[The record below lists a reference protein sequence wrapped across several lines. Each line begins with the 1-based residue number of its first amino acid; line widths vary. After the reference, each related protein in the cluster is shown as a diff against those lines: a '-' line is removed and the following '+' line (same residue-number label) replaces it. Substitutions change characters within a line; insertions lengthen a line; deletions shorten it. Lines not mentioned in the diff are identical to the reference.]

1 MPAWRR
7 SILFDRS
14 QVFNSSIKREVI
26 CLFVAVAFIGLS
38 QGFSESIWT
47 NFYQLIGMDMNERTI
62 LEPIRE
68 MPGLLMMFIIAAIS
82 FLTIGRMGALA
93 MAVRGIGLLLVGL
106 FTTGFSPAFVAYMVV
121 VSLGDH
127 IFMPLRN
134 SIGITVANPGYEG
147 RVIGFMDATS
157 TIMYM
162 IPSLCILFF
171 FDGTHLQDYRVFFIL
186 AAVAAIAGGTS
197 LFLMRTR
204 RAANLAQTRLV
215 FKKKF
220 SLYYII
226 SFISGLR
233 KQIYLVFAP
242 WLLVKIFE
250 QSVQTM
256 TLLAIVGGLTVF
268 FFNPFMGHLID
279 RFGERKL
286 LVGGGVIAVGIYV
299 AYTFLCTMPITDA
312 VVVFLLLALNYVDR
326 LTQSTLM
333 GRDIFVKH
341 TADSP
346 DEIMPTLSAGVS
358 MDHIAS
364 VASPIFGGMLWTALG
379 PQWVFAAGAVIA
391 VIFTAM
397 CFLVPGKP
405 AHHEESAE
413 PAA

>member
-1 MPAWRR
+1 MSKFFSREN
-7 SILFDRS
+7 
-14 QVFNSSIKREVI
+14 VFNPSLKREVI

-47 NFYQLIGMDMNERTI
+47 NFYQLIGMDMNQRTV

-68 MPGLLMMFIIAAIS
+68 LPGLLMMFIIAAIS

-93 MAVRGIGLLLVGL
+93 MAVRGVGMLLVGTL
-106 FTTGFSPAFVAYMVV
+106 TAGFSPAFVTYMVI

-134 SIGITVANPGYEG
+134 SIGITVANQGYEG

-157 TIMYM
+157 TVMYM
-162 IPSLCILFF
+162 IPSLFILFF
-171 FDGTHLQDYRVFFIL
+171 FNGNALADYRGFFIL
-186 AAVAAIAGGTS
+186 AAVAAFAGGTS

-204 RAANLAQTRLV
+204 RAENLSKARLV

-220 SLYYII
+220 SLYYVI

-242 WLLVKIFE
+242 WLLVKVF
-250 QSVQTM
+250 QQPVQTM
-256 TLLAIVGGLTVF
+256 TLLAIIGGVTVF

-286 LVGGGVIAVGIYV
+286 LVGGGVIAVGIYI
-299 AYTFLCTMPITDA
+299 AYAFLSTMPVTDS

-364 VASPIFGGMLWTALG
+364 VASPVFGGMLWTAVG
-379 PQWVFAAGAVIA
+379 PQWVFVAGAVIA

-405 AHHEESAE
+405 AAVTTEQLAQADSFD
-413 PAA
+413 

>member
-1 MPAWRR
+1 M
-7 SILFDRS
+7 FDRS
-14 QVFNSSIKREVI
+14 QVFNQSIKREVI

-47 NFYQLIGMDMNERTI
+47 NFYQLIGMDMGQRTI
-62 LEPIRE
+62 LEPLRE
-68 MPGLLMMFIIAAIS
+68 LPGLMIMFIIAAIS
-82 FLTIGRMGALA
+82 FLTIGRMGSLA
-93 MAVRGIGLLLVGL
+93 MAIRGIGLLLVGTL
-106 FTTGFSPAFVAYMVV
+106 TTGFSPAFVVYMVV
-121 VSLGDH
+121 VGLGDH

-162 IPSLCILFF
+162 IPSLFILFA
-171 FDGTHLQDYRVFFIL
+171 FDGSKLEDYRIFFIL
-186 AAVAAIAGGTS
+186 GAVAAVCGGIA

-204 RAANLAQTRLV
+204 RAEKLAQTRLV
-215 FKKKF
+215 FRRRF

-242 WLLVKIFE
+242 WLLVKVFE

-256 TLLAIVGGLTVF
+256 TLLAVIGGLTVF

-286 LVGGGVIAVGIYV
+286 LVGGGIIAVGVYV
-299 AYTFLCTMPITDA
+299 AYAFLCQSPVGDKLI
-312 VVVFLLLALNYVDR
+312 VFILLALNYVDR

-341 TADSP
+341 TAETP
-346 DEIMPTLSAGVS
+346 DEIMPTLSVGVS

-364 VASPIFGGMLWTALG
+364 VASPIFGGMLWNVMG
-379 PQWVFAAGAVIA
+379 PQWVFAVGAVIA

-405 AHHEESAE
+405 AHQLGHTESA
-413 PAA
+413 A